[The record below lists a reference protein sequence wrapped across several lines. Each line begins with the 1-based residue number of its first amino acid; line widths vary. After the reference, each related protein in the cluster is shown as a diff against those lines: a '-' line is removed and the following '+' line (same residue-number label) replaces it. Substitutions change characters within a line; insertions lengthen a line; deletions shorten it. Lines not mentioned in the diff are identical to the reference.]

1 MANILIADDEI
12 SIRTLLHRIVES
24 MEHTPVDASDGQE
37 ALEKF
42 KQESIDLSIVDL
54 NMPEMDGLE
63 YLKAIKKTDPKAVV
77 IIMTG
82 YPSAETIIET
92 IEDDGFTYIA
102 KPIHVEQIKD
112 LIERGLA
119 FREARLNEK

>member
-1 MANILIADDEI
+1 LANILIADDEI
-12 SIRTLLHRIVES
+12 SIRSLLHRIVES
-24 MEHTPVDASDGQE
+24 MEHTPVDASNGQE

-42 KQESIDLSIVDL
+42 KGNSIALSIVDL
-54 NMPEMDGLE
+54 NMPEMDGLK
-63 YLKAIKKTDPKAVV
+63 YLKAVKKIDSKAVV
-77 IIMTG
+77 IIVTG

-92 IEDDGFTYIA
+92 IEDDGFTYVA

-119 FREARLNEK
+119 SREARLNEK

>member
-12 SIRTLLHRIVES
+12 SIRSLLCRVVES
-24 MEHTPVDASDGQE
+24 MEHTPVDASNGQD

-42 KQESIDLSIVDL
+42 KGESIDLSIVDL
-54 NMPEMDGLE
+54 NMPELDGLG
-63 YLKAIKKTDPKAVV
+63 YLKAVKEIDPKAVV
-77 IIMTG
+77 IIVTG

-102 KPIHVEQIKD
+102 KPIHAEQIKD
-112 LIERGLA
+112 LIEHGLA
-119 FREARLNEK
+119 FRETRLNEK